1 MSLAYIYIAIF
12 LYIYIYIYTYTS
24 AFRSHAFCYKRVS
37 LV

>member
-1 MSLAYIYIAIF
+1 MSLAYIYSNI
-12 LYIYIYIYTYTS
+12 YIYIYIYTYTS